1 MDFDL
6 QLPADGAFPNVGAVL
21 VLLLIVRHPS
31 TSSGCDIMIE
41 IFMDPLLFLG
51 CCAGFLQ
58 HLTQKTLLQSPLLQQ
73 KHRFGSSKEEIRLL
87 EDSPKIIPAIS
98 IEKIGDE
105 KDGESDKL
113 ISRAM
118 AGLMVKEPELCS
130 EGVNGTYFIRDV
142 EGHIVAV
149 FKPEDEELY
158 SPNNPKTKLEENDR
172 GILTGEAAA
181 REVLASKINDRFE
194 GFFAVPH
201 TCMVKMTHP
210 VFGNA
215 EGKPVVKVGSL
226 QEFVE
231 NDGSAGDVGPSMFP
245 TDEVHRMAILDL
257 ILHNTDRHEG
267 NILYRETSEGVKII
281 PIDHG
286 FSLPDKVGG
295 AWFDWIN
302 YPQAKKEFSG
312 EILSVVERLSA
323 ETLSEEFTGVKLRPE
338 CRRTLDMSI
347 LLVKK
352 GVKAGLTPRQLGL
365 FASRRNPSEISQFEV
380 LVSDAENMS
389 GSFMENVSSLLEE
402 RLFALRV

>member
-1 MDFDL
+1 MEFDL
-6 QLPADGAFPNVGAVL
+6 QLPADSAFPNVGAVL

-31 TSSGCDIMIE
+31 TTSGCEVMIE

-58 HLTQKTLLQSPLLQQ
+58 HLTQKSLLQNPFLQQ
-73 KHRFGSSKEEIRLL
+73 KLQIESSEEIQLI
-87 EDSPKIIPAIS
+87 EDVEQIIPDIS
-98 IEKIGDE
+98 VEKIGDE
-105 KDGESDKL
+105 QDVESDKL
-113 ISRAM
+113 VSRAKS
-118 AGLMVKEPELCS
+118 GLLVKDPELCS
-130 EGVNGTYFIRDV
+130 EGVNGTYFIRDT
-142 EGHIVAV
+142 EGHVIAI
-149 FKPEDEELY
+149 FKPEDEELS
-158 SPNNPKTKLEENDR
+158 SPNNPKSQLEENDR

-181 REVLASKINDRFE
+181 REVLASKLNDRFD
-194 GFFAVPH
+194 GFFAVPR

-210 VFGNA
+210 IFGNV

-231 NDGSAGDVGPSMFP
+231 NDGSAGDVGPSIFP

-267 NILYRETSEGVKII
+267 NILFKETSDGVKLI

-295 AWFDWIN
+295 AWFDWLN
-302 YPQAKKEFSG
+302 YPQAKKEFS
-312 EILSVVERLSA
+312 EDILSVVEQIDA
-323 ETLSEEFTGVKLRPE
+323 DTLSEDFTGVKLRPE

-352 GVKAGLTPRQLGL
+352 GVKAGLTPKQLGL
-365 FASRRNPSEISQFEV
+365 FASRRNPNEISQFEV
-380 LVSDAENMS
+380 LVNDAENMS
-389 GSFMENVSSLLEE
+389 GNFMENVSFLLEE
-402 RLFALRV
+402 RLALLRI

>member
-21 VLLLIVRHPS
+21 VLLLIVRHPT
-31 TSSGCDIMIE
+31 TSSGCEVMIE

-58 HLTQKTLLQSPLLQQ
+58 HLTQKTLLQSPLLEQ
-73 KHRFGSSKEEIRLL
+73 KFQNKSSKKEIKLL
-87 EDSPKIIPAIS
+87 EDSLQLIPAIS
-98 IEKIGDE
+98 IEKIGGERDE
-105 KDGESDKL
+105 ETDKL
-113 ISRAM
+113 ISRAR
-118 AGLMVKEPELCS
+118 AGLSVKEPELCS
-130 EGVNGTYFIRDV
+130 EGVNGTYFIRDA

-149 FKPEDEELY
+149 FKPQDEELY
-158 SPNNPKTKLEENDR
+158 SPNNPKTQTEQNDR
-172 GILTGEAAA
+172 GILNGEAAA
-181 REVLASKINDRFE
+181 REVLASKLNDRFD

-210 VFGNA
+210 IFGSV
-215 EGKPVVKVGSL
+215 EGKPVIKVGSL

-231 NDGSAGDVGPSMFP
+231 NDGSAADVGPSIFP
-245 TDEVHRMAILDL
+245 TEEVHRMAVLDL

-267 NILYRETSEGVKII
+267 NILYRETPQGVKLI

-312 EILSVVERLSA
+312 EIVSVVEQLNA
-323 ETLSEEFTGVKLRPE
+323 ETLSEDFTGVKLRPE
-338 CRRTLDMSI
+338 CRRTLDMST

-352 GVKAGLTPRQLGL
+352 GVKAGLTPKQLGL
-365 FASRRNPSEISQFEV
+365 FASRRNPNEISQFEV
-380 LVSDAENMS
+380 LVNDAENMS
-389 GSFMENVSSLLEE
+389 GDFMGNVSSLLEE
-402 RLFALRV
+402 RLSALRI